1 MINSDLR
8 NAERIFNKDRKELI
22 DLFSS
27 VVTQPVLECDFA
39 LTITD
44 TVDTLQWDK
53 TVSEFKNSRIV
64 IQDIKFPDL
73 GVTFQQNPSLFGVV
87 TSSISTNA
95 IPISFVLPTNVEYG
109 IFKELYLNQF
119 SNGLLKIGANK
130 RKKLVISLL
139 GVKPDGLTE
148 TELPILSVSDIRI
161 ASIIPEL
168 NRRGTNLMQFRT
180 TVFFNSYQLM
190 TI

>member
-1 MINSDLR
+1 MTNLELIK
-8 NAERIFNKDRKELI
+8 AERIFNKDRKELI
-22 DLFSS
+22 DLYSS
-27 VVTQPVLECDFA
+27 VATQPVLECDFA

-44 TVDTLQWDK
+44 TVNILEWDK

-73 GVTFQQNPSLFGVV
+73 GVTFQQNSSLFGFV
-87 TSSISTNA
+87 TSSISTNS
-95 IPISFVLPTNVEYG
+95 IPISFVLPTNIEYG
-109 IFKELYLNQF
+109 IFKDLYLNQF
-119 SNGLLKIGANK
+119 SNGLLKIDSNQ

-139 GVKPDGLTE
+139 GVAPYGVME

-168 NRRGTNLMQFRT
+168 NRKGTNMMQFRT
-180 TVFFNSYQLM
+180 TVFFNSYKLG